1 LNVSRSVVPP
11 AQLDASRFALISRLA
26 DDLAHEI
33 KNPLHAMVINL
44 EVLKRRVE
52 KGAREASLERAA
64 VLENEVQ
71 RLHVLVESLLRL
83 LRPSR
88 DGDSPVNASQ
98 ILDELRPLF
107 ELRAR
112 IARVEFSQETGPT
125 EAYTPVRPDTLRFAL
140 LFAGDLMLDVAKS
153 GNGRLWLAAE
163 ELPQEILFRIGCSV
177 RLDRAAREQALHF
190 AGDGFRGLPAAAA
203 LLASAGGTV
212 GFEESTAKTNG
223 TTVLLRVP
231 RSRFI

>member
-1 LNVSRSVVPP
+1 VNVSRSVISP
-11 AQLDASRFALISRLA
+11 AQLDASRFALVSRLA

-71 RLHVLVESLLRL
+71 RLHILVESLLRL

-88 DGDSPVNASQ
+88 EGEGPFSSSQ
-98 ILDELRPLF
+98 VLDELRPLF

-112 IARVEFSQETGPT
+112 IARVEYSQDSGPV
-125 EAYTPVRPDTLRFAL
+125 EAYTPVKPDILRFAL
-140 LFAGDLMLDVAKS
+140 LFATDLMLDVAKASS
-153 GNGRLWLAAE
+153 GQLSLNAE
-163 ELPQEILFRIGCSV
+163 ELPQEILFRIGCST
-177 RLDRAAREQALHF
+177 RLDRAARDHALHF
-190 AGDGFRGLPAAAA
+190 GGDGFRGLPAAAA
-203 LLASAGGTV
+203 LLATAGGTV
-212 GFEESTAKTNG
+212 GFEEPASHG